1 MRLNGKQNVLIMS
14 IIIINW
20 IVEENVVKTKQ
31 NQALEL

>member
-1 MRLNGKQNVLIMS
+1 MRLNGKQYVLIMS